1 MSARR
6 WVAPLA
12 TVAGLVEGPAPAIAG
27 PEYEADAAVS
37 LGVNQVTQ
45 EASFQADPM
54 AEPGDVASSSSTRV
68 YTEIRPG
75 LTLQTGS
82 PRFQWRVNLQP
93 SVNFD
98 LGGGSPLY
106 ANQLNVSAITLP
118 SKYTSLTLSAI
129 AAQGGTS
136 FILSQR
142 PAETTQPEVRA
153 QGNQNIVSATV
164 SEAFTWDAGRFI
176 RAQQSLVGNVSAPQ
190 DDLGEANSGLNG
202 TLVLER
208 PFKRFA
214 SGLEVRAG
222 VSRLRPQRAED
233 PPYLSMT
240 NAALVRFN
248 YDFSWKWNGLATAG
262 IEQVYTD
269 SGSEPVALLPTGSFT
284 ALYTRGNTAAAV
296 DLSHGAITNIQVGT
310 VSISDRISGRGIFTL
325 DQRKLRILSFS
336 AGFLHNEPLGES
348 DARVAA
354 GTGNAIQGDVGFSTM
369 LTKGILVTARYSI
382 GYQFDQGGGL
392 SPILSHI
399 VLAGVT
405 ARYGTLAPGAELPK
419 RGRRVDA
426 ADGKGL
432 PAGGG
437 AVEGTGGLGSPGAGN
452 LPLGGIPDGSSSP
465 GGAGGSTGGG
475 AAPAGGAPPPPP
487 PR

>member
-6 WVAPLA
+6 WLAPIALA
-12 TVAGLVEGPAPAIAG
+12 TAADVASGPAPAAAG

-45 EASFQADPM
+45 STSDPM
-54 AEPGDVASSSSTRV
+54 TPPGDVASSSSTRV
-68 YTEIRPG
+68 FTEIRPG

-82 PRFQWRVNLQP
+82 PRLLWRFNFQP
-93 SVNFD
+93 SVNLD
-98 LGGGSPLY
+98 LGSGSPAY
-106 ANQLNVSAITLP
+106 ANQLNASAITLP
-118 SKYTSLTLSAI
+118 SKYTSLTLTAV

-142 PAETTQPEVRA
+142 PAETNQPELRT

-176 RAQQSLVGNVSAPQ
+176 RAQQGLVANVSAPQ
-190 DDLGEANSGLNG
+190 DDLGEANSALNG

-208 PFKRFA
+208 PFKRYSA
-214 SGLEVRAG
+214 GLEVRSG
-222 VSRLRPQRAED
+222 VSRLQPQLAED

-248 YDFSWKWNGLATAG
+248 RDFSWTWNGLATAG
-262 IEQVYTD
+262 VEQVYTG
-269 SGSEPVALLPTGSFT
+269 SGSGLVAFLPTGSLT
-284 ALYTRGNTAAAV
+284 ALYTRGNTTAAL
-296 DLSHGAITNIQVGT
+296 DLNHGALTNIQVGT
-310 VSISDRISGRGIFTL
+310 VSLSDRITARGIFTL

-336 AGFLHNEPLGES
+336 AGFLHNEPIGES
-348 DARVAA
+348 SAQFAA
-354 GTGNAIQGDVGFSTM
+354 GTGNAVQGDVGFTTM
-369 LTKGILVTARYSI
+369 LTRSILVTARYSV

-405 ARYGTLAPGAELPK
+405 ARYGTLAPGAELPT
-419 RGRRVDA
+419 RGRRVDGT
-426 ADGKGL
+426 DGKGL
-432 PAGGG
+432 PAAGSS
-437 AVEGTGGLGSPGAGN
+437 VEGTGGLGAPGGGN
-452 LPLGGIPDGSSSP
+452 LPLGGIPDGSSPSD
-465 GGAGGSTGGG
+465 GASGGG
-475 AAPAGGAPPPPP
+475 APAGGAAPPQ
-487 PR
+487 